1 MHSQS
6 RILSH
11 PAATAPEEP
20 ERLTLLYKAAG
31 DFLRLQ
37 ILRLLRTES
46 LGVLEMCSILD
57 IRQSA
62 LSHHLKV
69 LLTAGLVSTRREGN
83 AIFYRRAFLAPDDTL
98 AAQKRSIFIGADLL
112 PLDGEVESRLTAVK
126 QQREQ
131 HSREF
136 FARVADRFQQNQEL
150 VAELQQYVGSL
161 RDLLHGLA
169 LPPNATVL
177 EVGPGE
183 GNLLALLSQV
193 GGKVIALDNSSEMLG
208 KARATV
214 ATEALNKVELVLGD
228 PATALARGLKADLVI
243 FSMVLH
249 HLASPAA
256 AFADSAKLLN
266 PGGCLLIVDL
276 CRHNQDWVR
285 NSCGDLWR
293 GFEPE
298 ELGGWAAQAG
308 FDEGQS
314 LFLSLRNGFQ
324 VQMRLF
330 HLPQHERQKRDSTE
344 SQ

>member
-6 RILSH
+6 RILTH
-11 PAATAPEEP
+11 PTSAAPQAP
-20 ERLTLLYKAAG
+20 ERLALLYKAAA
-31 DFLRLQ
+31 DLLRLH

-69 LLTAGLVSTRREGN
+69 LFTASLVSTRREGN
-83 AIFYRRAFLAPDDTL
+83 AIFYRRAFLAPDDPF
-98 AAQKRSIFIGADLL
+98 AAQKRSIFSGADLL
-112 PLDGEVESRLTAVK
+112 PLAGAAEARLAAVK

-136 FARVADRFQQNQEL
+136 FTRVADRFQQNQEL
-150 VAELQQYVGSL
+150 VAELQQYAGSL

-169 LPPNATVL
+169 LPAHATVL
-177 EVGPGE
+177 EVGPGA

-193 GGKVIALDNSSEMLG
+193 GGRVIALDNSAEMLG

-214 ATEALNKVELVLGD
+214 ASAALHNVELMLGD

-249 HLASPAA
+249 HLASPAT
-256 AFADSAKLLN
+256 AFADSAKLLEA
-266 PGGCLLIVDL
+266 GGCLLIVDL

-285 NSCGDLWR
+285 DSCGDLWR

-298 ELGGWAAQAG
+298 ELSGWAAQAG
-308 FDEGQS
+308 FEQGQS

-330 HLPQHERQKRDSTE
+330 HLPRPLATLPFAAP
-344 SQ
+344 